1 MKRLSQFIGMGLLI
15 SSLSA
20 PTFAHPGHVLS
31 GGSIAA
37 PEHFFWDMHHLLP
50 LIVVALLMAVLL
62 RFWRGRTTHG
72 TTFRDCLTG
81 RRR

>member
-15 SSLSA
+15 SSLNA

-31 GGSIAA
+31 GAPIAA
-37 PEHFFWDMHHLLP
+37 PEHFFWGMHHLLP
-50 LIVVALLMAVLL
+50 VIVAGLLIAALL
-62 RFWRGRTTHG
+62 RYWRGTTTRG
-72 TTFRDCLTG
+72 NTFRDWLTG